1 MNKKILTLL
10 ASMSLAFFMSACG
23 DDNSSS
29 AGVDCLD
36 NENCL
41 DDDISSDSDDA
52 KRKSTYLHLLL
63 KPHFHTSNS
72 TYPSSTLNYIV

>member
-52 KRKSTYLHLLL
+52 KSSSSVKKDDKSSS
-63 KPHFHTSNS
+63 SN
-72 TYPSSTLNYIV
+72 LVLA